1 MTYIL
6 ERLKEPSTWRGILAM
21 VTAVSVKLHPEMQ
34 EAIISA
40 GLALIGMVN
49 IFREEKKLTLTEVAK
64 KAKKKKV
71 DAFYNLL
78 CLQKDGT
85 VNL

>member
-6 ERLKEPSTWRGILAM
+6 DRLKEPSTWRGILAM
-21 VTAVSVKLHPEMQ
+21 ITAVGVKLHPELQ

-49 IFREEKKLTLTEVAK
+49 IFRKES
-64 KAKKKKV
+64 
-71 DAFYNLL
+71 
-78 CLQKDGT
+78 
-85 VNL
+85 

>member
-6 ERLKEPSTWRGILAM
+6 DRLKEPSTLRGILAM
-21 VTAVSVKLHPEMQ
+21 VTAVGVKLHPELQ

-49 IFREEKKLTLTEVAK
+49 IFRKES
-64 KAKKKKV
+64 
-71 DAFYNLL
+71 
-78 CLQKDGT
+78 
-85 VNL
+85 